1 MTTLPPPKMLEKLDY
16 ENILAERKAAF
27 LNSLPA
33 DQRDQVA
40 AVLALESEPI
50 TKLLQESSYR
60 ELVLRNRI
68 NDAAVSNLI
77 AFAQGFDLDYIAA
90 LFAAPLRLPGEPDER
105 YRERLLLRIAAMA
118 GMGTREHYLW
128 HAMGISLDVIAAD
141 VIRTAPGYIDLVV
154 RLSDSANKTELL
166 QQIINY
172 FAQDHVKILGPAL
185 NIRAAIAKP
194 INLKGT
200 VYRLQSAPVNLA
212 TQLQQSWP
220 LLLAQHAKLGQSIAK
235 TWAVKT
241 LHTDSVARLDL
252 DMADVIAINSDEYAV
267 AGTTQFTDG
276 GVAW

>member
-1 MTTLPPPKMLEKLDY
+1 MTTLPPPKMLEQLDY
-16 ENILAERKAAF
+16 EHILAERKTAF
-27 LNSLPA
+27 LNSLPV

-77 AFAQGFDLDYIAA
+77 SFAQDTDLDFLGQ
-90 LFAAPLRLPGEPDER
+90 LFEAPRLPGELDER

-118 GMGTREHYLW
+118 GMGTREYYLF
-128 HAMGISLDVIAAD
+128 HALSISLHVTAAE

-154 RLSDSANKTELL
+154 RLADSQNQHDLL
-166 QQIINY
+166 QQVKIY
-172 FAQDHVKILGPAL
+172 FLQDHIKILGPAL

-194 INLKGT
+194 VNLTGT
-200 VYRLQSAPVNLA
+200 VYRLQSSPVNLA
-212 TQLQQSWP
+212 EQLQQSWP
-220 LLLAQHAKLGQSIAK
+220 SLLAQHAKLGQSIAK

-241 LHTDSVARLDL
+241 LHIDGVARLEL

-267 AGTTQFTDG
+267 AGNTQFTDG

>member
-1 MTTLPPPKMLEKLDY
+1 MTTLPPPKMLEQLDY

-27 LNSLPA
+27 LNLLPA

-77 AFAQGFDLDYIAA
+77 SFAQNSDLDYLGQ
-90 LFAAPLRLPGEPDER
+90 LFDAPRLPGELDDR
-105 YRERLLLRIAAMA
+105 YRERLLLRVAAMA
-118 GMGTREHYLW
+118 GMGTREYYLF
-128 HAMGISLDVIAAD
+128 HALSVSLDVTAAE

-154 RLSDSANKTELL
+154 RLTDSQNQSDLL
-166 QQIINY
+166 QQVITY
-172 FAQDHVKILGPAL
+172 FLQDHIKILGPAL

-194 INLKGT
+194 INLTGM

-212 TQLQQSWP
+212 AQLQQSWP
-220 LLLAQHAKLGQSIAK
+220 LLLAKHAKLGQSIAK

-241 LHTDSVARLDL
+241 LHVDGVARLDIEIP
-252 DMADVIAINSDEYAV
+252 DVIAIRSDEYAV
-267 AGTTQFTDG
+267 AGTTQISDG

>member
-1 MTTLPPPKMLEKLDY
+1 MTALPPPKMLEPLDY

-77 AFAQGFDLDYIAA
+77 GFAQNTDLDYLGQ
-90 LFAAPLRLPGEPDER
+90 LFEVTRLPNELDER

-118 GMGTREHYLW
+118 GMGTREHYLF
-128 HAMGISLDVIAAD
+128 HALSFSLDVIAAE
-141 VIRTAPGYIDLVV
+141 VVRTAPGYIDLVI
-154 RLSDSANKTELL
+154 RFSEGLNQSELL
-166 QQIINY
+166 LQVISY
-172 FAQDHVKILGPAL
+172 FAQDNVKILGPAL
-185 NIRAAIAKP
+185 NVRTAIAKP
-194 INLKGT
+194 IDLTGV
-200 VYRLQSAPVNLA
+200 VYRLQSSPVNLA
-212 TQLQQSWP
+212 AQLQQSWP
-220 LLLAQHAKLGQSIAK
+220 TLLAQHAKLGQSIAK

-241 LHTDSVARLDL
+241 LHIDGVARLDL
-252 DMADVIAINSDEYAV
+252 NIADVIAINSDEYAI
-267 AGTTQFTDG
+267 AGTTQFADG